1 MPIQFQQ
8 TKHQAQRQQAAQH
21 INHAGSAV
29 PLPERATQQG
39 EQPIAAAAFVRCN
52 HRRNQKLVYR
62 QQGEQQ
68 QHEFIGFTAHK
79 AAPQF
84 MAADKIKQQPHRQT
98 GVGHKIK
105 HAAGHGAGFHFT
117 HMLKQHRHGHIADAQ
132 LQTQPNARQPGC
144 QLIHLPLCFLF
155 YV

>member
-1 MPIQFQQ
+1 
-8 TKHQAQRQQAAQH
+8 
-21 INHAGSAV
+21 
-29 PLPERATQQG
+29 
-39 EQPIAAAAFVRCN
+39 
-52 HRRNQKLVYR
+52 
-62 QQGEQQ
+62 
-68 QHEFIGFTAHK
+68 
-79 AAPQF
+79 

-132 LQTQPNARQPGC
+132 LQTQPHARQHGC
-144 QLIHLPLCFLF
+144 QFIHPSLCFLF